1 MSDKAAKTG
10 EMTLEK
16 KVPWLFFLNTLS
28 QQFGIN
34 VTLLFMNMFLTN
46 FVKITPLVVASIL
59 TIGRIVDMAVS
70 FVAGGIV
77 QKANL
82 KTGPYRTWILL
93 NGPFITLGVFLIFLN
108 PNIGLTAKI
117 VVVLIGYFFRNIP
130 QNFLIAAQNT
140 LIQKVGGANMTN
152 RLAITAKNIQGIQ
165 TGAIIVSAVTVPLIT
180 TLNNVVGNGR
190 GYLIVGVTFGLVQT
204 LGQVILYINLKEY
217 DKYDPHLKRVE
228 GSSVNVRVTHIYGDT
243 FRNPYI
249 WLLIVGGVFTQVALF
264 TLSPLSAYFFAYSLG
279 NLNLMA
285 VSRTVSSSLG
295 LAVAF
300 LAPFIVRRIG
310 KRNSAMLSTF
320 GAAVLYACI
329 ALLANGNFIIYIILT
344 SAILMINGPVG
355 SVGVNLWLDAAEYQ
369 LHKTGRD
376 SRPFIMS
383 INSITMKIGQMISS
397 FTYAWVL
404 SFAEFDTAT
413 STLNAQKLVWGMYG
427 LLAAFYLIIF
437 TTYLL
442 FNITESR
449 AKELAAENHKML
461 EERRAAATA
470 AGA

>member
-1 MSDKAAKTG
+1 
-10 EMTLEK
+10 
-16 KVPWLFFLNTLS
+16 
-28 QQFGIN
+28 
-34 VTLLFMNMFLTN
+34 
-46 FVKITPLVVASIL
+46 
-59 TIGRIVDMAVS
+59 
-70 FVAGGIV
+70 VAGGIV

-108 PNIGLTAKI
+108 PDIGSTAKI

-140 LIQKVGGANMTN
+140 LIQKVGGANMAN
-152 RLAITAKNIQGIQ
+152 RLAITAKNMQGIQ

-180 TLNNVVGNGR
+180 SLNSSIGNGR
-190 GYLIVGVTFGLVQT
+190 GYLIVGVAFGLVQT
-204 LGQVILYINLKEY
+204 LGQVILYISLKEY
-217 DKYDPHLKRVE
+217 DKYDPQLKKVQ
-228 GSSVNVRVTHIYGDT
+228 GSSVNVKVTHIYGDT
-243 FRNPYI
+243 FRNPYV
-249 WLLIVGGVFTQVALF
+249 WLLIVGGVFTQLGLF
-264 TLSPLSAYFFAYSLG
+264 TLSPLSAYFFTYSLG

-295 LAVAF
+295 LGVAF
-300 LAPFIVRRIG
+300 LAPLIVKKIG

-320 GAAVLYACI
+320 SAAALYVLV
-329 ALLANGNFIIYIILT
+329 ALFANGNFIVYMILT
-344 SAILMINGPVG
+344 CCILMINGPVG

-383 INSITMKIGQMISS
+383 INSITMKVGQMISS

-404 SFAEFDTAT
+404 SFAGFDTAT
-413 STLNAQKLVWGMYG
+413 STLDPQKLVWGMYG
-427 LLAAFYLIIF
+427 LLAGVYFVVFA
-437 TTYLL
+437 TYLL
-442 FNITESR
+442 FNITEAK

-461 EERRAAATA
+461 EERRAAAA
-470 AGA
+470 AG